1 MTRYASDTKVSVEKS
16 RMEIESTLRRYG
28 ADGFR
33 YGWSDRDG
41 KRVEQIDFSTHDRVV
56 RFTLVLPSK
65 DDRAFR
71 RTEVRGH
78 LRSEKAAHD
87 AWEQACRQRW
97 RALALCIKAKLEA
110 VACGISE
117 FESEFLANIVDPFTN
132 QTMGF
137 VMRPQI
143 ASRYKA
149 AEAGL
154 PPGEFIGFPALPA
167 PKETTD
173 EPQESETTN

>member
-1 MTRYASDTKVSVEKS
+1 MSRFASNTTVSTEKS

-33 YGWSDRDG
+33 YGWADREG
-41 KRVEQIDFSTHDRVV
+41 RRIEQIDFSTNDRLI

-65 DDRAFR
+65 DDKQFR
-71 RTEVRGH
+71 FTETKRQR
-78 LRSEKAAHD
+78 RSDKATHD

-110 VACGISE
+110 VECGISE
-117 FESEFLANIVDPFTN
+117 FESEFMANIVDPVTGR
-132 QTMGF
+132 TVGD

-143 ASRYKA
+143 AARY
-149 AEAGL
+149 AGI
-154 PPGEFIGFPALPA
+154 ESERFGFPALPA
-167 PKETTD
+167 PE
-173 EPQESETTN
+173 ESTSPM